1 MTRDKEPGAATLDP
15 EQLSEMEL
23 SLTVLWNTVRRWLS
37 QRSNSNAVS
46 GLSDL
51 DIFLLHMLV
60 YRNRPLRGVDL
71 AFALSI
77 DDQHLVSYSLKKL
90 TRAGLTTSSRQ
101 GKEVFYA
108 ATEKGRENFT
118 IFEADRKRYLE
129 PAMAPLVDSQLD
141 LQALSASL
149 RALSGVYEQ
158 AARAAASTRG
168 D

>member
-1 MTRDKEPGAATLDP
+1 MTRKTETPGPTLDP

-23 SLTVLWNTVRRWLS
+23 SLTVLWNSVRRWLG
-37 QRSNSNAVS
+37 QRSNSSTVN

-60 YRNRPLRGVDL
+60 YRNRQMRGVDL

-77 DDQHLVSYSLKKL
+77 DDLHLVSYSLKKL
-90 TRAGLTTSSRQ
+90 ARAGLATSARQ

-108 ATEKGRENFT
+108 ATDKGRENFAA
-118 IFEADRKRYLE
+118 FQADRRRYLE
-129 PAMAPLVDSQLD
+129 PAMAMLVGSKLD
-141 LQALSASL
+141 LEEVNGAL

-168 D
+168 G